1 VSKQKESKL
10 NKFKI
15 IVTLLFLVVGFIFI
29 TNSTKILKNPIN
41 IFILEKGSI
50 TYEEATEGYII
61 REEEVLQGENY
72 ENGIVQ
78 IVSEGERVA
87 KGESTFR
94 YYSENEESL
103 VNQMAELDTQI
114 NEAIEESGLEILPS
128 SETISLEKQIESNI
142 DSICGLNEL
151 QKIQEYKSKIE
162 SYISKKAQ
170 ISAETSPNGSKVKA
184 LMEQRT
190 VLENELNSS
199 SEIVKSPIAGLVSY
213 RVDGLEDVLK
223 SDDFSYLNSDLL
235 KSFELKVGAVI
246 PQSSEKGKI
255 INNYHCYIATYINTE
270 KASSAKVGDNVT
282 LRLSNLDEVSATIT
296 YISSESEGK
305 ILVFEIKKDVE
316 KLIENR
322 KISFDIIWWNFT
334 GFKVSNDA
342 IITEDDKTY
351 VERSKA
357 GYTEKIL
364 VKINRQNDTYSIL
377 SNYTESELLEMGY
390 TEEEIKN
397 MSVLKLYDQILLQK

>member
-1 VSKQKESKL
+1 VGKKKESKL
-10 NKFKI
+10 NKLKI
-15 IVTLLFLVVGFIFI
+15 IVTLLFLVFGFVFI

-50 TYEEATEGYII
+50 TYEEATEGYVI
-61 REEEVLQGENY
+61 RDEEVLQGENY

-78 IVSEGERVA
+78 IISEGERVA
-87 KGESTFR
+87 KGESVFR
-94 YYSENEESL
+94 YYSENEDSL

-114 NEAIEESGLEILPS
+114 NEAIEESGIEILPS
-128 SETISLEKQIESNI
+128 SETVSLEKQIESNI

-162 SYISKKAQ
+162 NYISKKAQ
-170 ISAETSPNGSKVKA
+170 ISAEASPNGSKVKE

-199 SEIVKSPIAGLVSY
+199 SEIVKSPSAGLVSY

-223 SDDFSYLNSDLL
+223 TDDFSYLNSDLL
-235 KSFELKVGAVI
+235 KSFELKVGAVV
-246 PQSSEKGKI
+246 PQSNEKGKI
-255 INNYHCYIATYINTE
+255 INNYHCYIATFINTE
-270 KASSAKVGDNVT
+270 KASSAKVGDTVT

-296 YISSESEGK
+296 YISDEDDGK

-377 SNYTESELLEMGY
+377 SNYTESELVEMGY

>member
-1 VSKQKESKL
+1 MT
-10 NKFKI
+10 FI
-15 IVTLLFLVVGFIFI
+15 IVLV
-29 TNSTKILKNPIN
+29 TNSTKIFKNQTD

-50 TYEEATEGYII
+50 TYEEATDGYII
-61 REEEVLQGENY
+61 RDEQVLQGDNY

-78 IVSEGERVA
+78 IISEGERVA
-87 KGESTFR
+87 KGENVFR
-94 YYSENEESL
+94 YYSENEENL
-103 VNQMAELDTQI
+103 VNQMADLDTQI

-128 SETISLEKQIESNI
+128 SETLSLEKQIENNI
-142 DSICGLNEL
+142 DSIRGLNEL

-162 SYISKKAQ
+162 TYISKKAQ
-170 ISAETSPNGSKVKA
+170 ISAESSPNGSKVRE

-190 VLENELNSS
+190 ALENELNAS
-199 SEIVKSPIAGLVSY
+199 SEIVKASDAGLVSY
-213 RVDGLEDVLK
+213 RVDGLEDILK
-223 SDDFSYLNSDLL
+223 IDDFSYLNSDLL
-235 KSFELKVGAVI
+235 KSFELKVGAVV
-246 PQSSEKGKI
+246 PQSNEKGKI
-255 INNYHCYIATYINTE
+255 INNYHCYIATCMNTE
-270 KASSAKVGDNVT
+270 KALSAKVGDTVT

-296 YISSESEGK
+296 YISDAEKDGK
-305 ILVFEIKKDVE
+305 ILVFEIKRDVE
-316 KLIENR
+316 KLIEYR

-377 SNYTESELLEMGY
+377 SNYTESELVEMGY
-390 TEEEIKN
+390 TEEEIKD
-397 MSVLKLYDQILLQK
+397 MSVLKLYDQIVLQK